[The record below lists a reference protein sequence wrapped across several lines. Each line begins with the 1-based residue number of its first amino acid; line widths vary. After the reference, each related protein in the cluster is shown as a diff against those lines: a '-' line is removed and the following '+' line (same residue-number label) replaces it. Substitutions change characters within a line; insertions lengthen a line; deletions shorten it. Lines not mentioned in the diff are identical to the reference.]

1 MVGKRFQ
8 AKQPVEVKPT
18 GPSSRKLT
26 TQQAVAVL
34 SEEYSETDLEE
45 RFERGKYILE

>member
-8 AKQPVEVKPT
+8 TKQPVEVRLT
-18 GPSSRKLT
+18 RLT

-34 SEEYSETDLEE
+34 SEESSETDIEE
-45 RFERGKYILE
+45 RFERGKYILK